1 MFNLSGSEIIV
12 ILLLALVILGPEKL
26 PEAMRKA
33 GRAYS
38 ELRKMANSF
47 QSEVRSVI
55 DEPMDELRGTADM
68 LRDATDFSGGK
79 KGAPAKSAA
88 KNPRPSPSPA
98 RSAPAVAAPSAEP
111 DVAPEVEPDAAP
123 DDGPDDVL
131 GAALDDDDGTETAAE
146 DLVTR
151 TLSGDVAPPDPA
163 DEAGSQA

>member
-1 MFNLSGSEIIV
+1 VFNLSGSEIIV

-55 DEPMDELRGTADM
+55 DEPMEELRGTADM
-68 LRDATDFSGGK
+68 LRDATDFSGGTK
-79 KGAPAKSAA
+79 KAGPTKPAAA
-88 KNPRPSPSPA
+88 NPRPSPGAA
-98 RSAPAVAAPSAEP
+98 RSAPAVSSPSTDP
-111 DVAPEVEPDAAP
+111 DDGSDDRPA
-123 DDGPDDVL
+123 DGPDDVL
-131 GAALDDDDGTETAAE
+131 GAALDDEDGTEAAPE

-151 TLSGDVAPPDPA
+151 TLSGDVAPHDPV
-163 DEAGSQA
+163 DEAGSNQ

>member
-1 MFNLSGSEIIV
+1 VFNLSGSEIIV

-33 GRAYS
+33 GQAYS

-55 DEPMDELRGTADM
+55 DEPMEELRGTADM
-68 LRDATDFSGGK
+68 LRDATDFSGGTK
-79 KGAPAKSAA
+79 KATPTKPAAA
-88 KNPRPSPSPA
+88 NPRPSPDPA
-98 RSAPAVAAPSAEP
+98 RSAPTVSAPSA
-111 DVAPEVEPDAAP
+111 DP

-131 GAALDDDDGTETAAE
+131 GAALDDEDGTEAAPE

-151 TLSGDVAPPDPA
+151 TLSGDVAPHDPT
-163 DEAGSQA
+163 DEAGPKT

>member
-1 MFNLSGSEIIV
+1 VFNLSGSEIIV

-26 PEAMRKA
+26 PDAMRKA

-55 DEPMDELRGTADM
+55 DEPMEELRGTADM
-68 LRDATDFSGGK
+68 LRDATDFSGDTK
-79 KGAPAKSAA
+79 KGKTTKPAEAGPRPNPGPARTAPAET
-88 KNPRPSPSPA
+88 SPS
-98 RSAPAVAAPSAEP
+98 AVE
-111 DVAPEVEPDAAP
+111 P

-131 GAALDDDDGTETAAE
+131 GAALDDEDGPEAAPE

-151 TLSGDVAPPDPA
+151 TLSGDVAPHDPA
-163 DEAGSQA
+163 DEAGRKA